1 MILQRVL
8 FVIAGAAALAT
19 AAAVGVVAAAC
30 ALYAFLAQ
38 YVTPALDYAI
48 LTGTVALIFLIVGL
62 VAVAKAR
69 FKAKPASLGERLADF
84 VREKPVAAAAAGLAA
99 AFFAARNPKML
110 MALVL
115 AFLEP
120 KAGKRP

>member
-1 MILQRVL
+1 MLL
-8 FVIAGAAALAT
+8 VIAAAAALAA

-48 LTGTVALIFLIVGL
+48 LTGAVALIFLIVGL
-62 VAVAKAR
+62 VA
-69 FKAKPASLGERLADF
+69 
-84 VREKPVAAAAAGLAA
+84 AAAAGLVA
-99 AFFAARNPKML
+99 AFFATRNPKML

-120 KAGKRP
+120 KGGKRS

>member
-1 MILQRVL
+1 ML

>member
-30 ALYAFLAQ
+30 ALYAFLAL

-62 VAVAKAR
+62 VVVAKAR
-69 FKAKPASLGERLADF
+69 FKTKPASLGERLADF